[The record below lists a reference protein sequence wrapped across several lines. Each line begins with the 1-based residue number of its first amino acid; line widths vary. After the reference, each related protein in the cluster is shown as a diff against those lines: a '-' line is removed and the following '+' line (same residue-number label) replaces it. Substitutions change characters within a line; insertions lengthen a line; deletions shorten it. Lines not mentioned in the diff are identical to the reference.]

1 MITNFERRATE
12 DLAIAGTEKGGIN
25 GNNHVVTTGL
35 LYKLILRN
43 AALVTAPEMAMCL
56 SYIFDLNRITK
67 TTFCCLPMESS
78 LKTHG
83 LIGHRIMD
91 YDAFYVPN
99 FITVSLPNII
109 SSDNFAVLTPCAYEQ
124 DEEEEYLIR
133 KVWPL
138 FIETRKPGIGT
149 YISTQI
155 LDSPQPQWKNLANR
169 RWRSFQ
175 RNSSI
180 YMTDTQFHLLMDSL
194 QIWGMC

>member
-1 MITNFERRATE
+1 
-12 DLAIAGTEKGGIN
+12 
-25 GNNHVVTTGL
+25 
-35 LYKLILRN
+35 
-43 AALVTAPEMAMCL
+43 
-56 SYIFDLNRITK
+56 
-67 TTFCCLPMESS
+67 
-78 LKTHG
+78 
-83 LIGHRIMD
+83 MD

-194 QIWGMC
+194 QIWGMCWPKLDYIFLISIGGEITAKGTLLAQPLPSFIEK